1 MHLSLDVCVMC
12 MRASESH
19 EHLLILF
26 MHCLMARI
34 WCKLFGVRG
43 EPRSV
48 EELIM
53 ISHVCFGRSRDASL
67 LWNCSI
73 FGLLWDIWIERNSRI
88 FKNRELSLSFLWE
101 KIIV

>member
-1 MHLSLDVCVMC
+1 
-12 MRASESH
+12 MRASESL
-19 EHLLILF
+19 EHLF

-34 WCKLFGVRG
+34 WCKLFGVQG
-43 EPRSV
+43 ETCIMPRSV

-53 ISHVCFGRSRDASL
+53 ISHVGFGRSRDASL
-67 LWNCSI
+67 LWNCAV
-73 FGLLWDIWIERNSRI
+73 FGLLWDIWIQRNSQSQI